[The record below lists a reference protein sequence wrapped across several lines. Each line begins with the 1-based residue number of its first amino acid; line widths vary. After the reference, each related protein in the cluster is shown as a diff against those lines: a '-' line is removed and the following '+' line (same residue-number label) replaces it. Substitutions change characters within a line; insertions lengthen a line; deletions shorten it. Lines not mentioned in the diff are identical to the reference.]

1 MNILV
6 VTPFYKH
13 DRNIA
18 SVRWTNIST
27 RLAKRHNVIVV
38 TQPHDDMDMRTTLE
52 TDEDGVLVARINQK
66 TAYEKF
72 AVKHFG
78 AATGDD
84 WQTSAN
90 TSTET
95 AKPKSESIVRK
106 LKNRALFSS
115 MKLKA
120 RSYAKEIKNNVIPKG
135 VKIDVV
141 ISSACPFI
149 EMLFGY
155 ELKKLLKCKWISDFR
170 DLPFIDDKDDAA
182 HIEKRL
188 MNKCLIYAD
197 AITIVVPGM
206 KKDLLRHI
214 KLNEAKIHTVTNGF
228 SIKEKKNGYRI
239 NDDAIHIVH
248 TGSLY
253 GGSRRADLLFS
264 AFSLLKNKYP
274 ERKFVLDCA
283 GGNNSTLIN
292 TAHKYNCSEMIN
304 DFGFVSREKAL
315 DLQSGADC
323 LLAMIEPYSLPA
335 KLFEYVLSEKPIIGI
350 ILGKKKSESEGKPFI
365 ESLELGIAVEESE
378 FDKDTVRLAEY
389 LFMQSERK
397 LNGLDLEYHPNNENI
412 KKYDHDNL
420 TLQVEEIMNN
430 ITLIKR

>member
-38 TQPHDDMDMRTTLE
+38 TQPHDDMDMRTTIE

-90 TSTET
+90 SSDK
-95 AKPKSESIVRK
+95 ADKPKSESIVRK
-106 LKNRALFSS
+106 LKNRALFAS

-120 RSYAKEIKNNVIPKG
+120 RSYAKEIKNNVIPKDM
-135 VKIDVV
+135 KIDVV

-170 DLPFIDDKDDAA
+170 DLPFIEDNRDGT
-182 HIEKRL
+182 HIEKSL
-188 MNKCLIYAD
+188 MNKHLIHAD
-197 AITIVVPGM
+197 AITTVVPGM
-206 KKDLLRHI
+206 KKDLLRHVM
-214 KLNEAKIHTVTNGF
+214 LNESKIHTVTNGF
-228 SIKEKKNGYRI
+228 SMKEKKAGYRI
-239 NDDAIHIVH
+239 NDDILHIVH

-264 AFSLLKNKYP
+264 AFSLLKNKHP

-304 DFGFVSREKAL
+304 DFGFVSRDKAL
-315 DLQSGADC
+315 DLQAGADC
-323 LLAMIEPYSLPA
+323 LLAMIEPFSLPA
-335 KLFEYVLSEKPIIGI
+335 KLFEYVLSEKPIVGI
-350 ILGKKKSESEGKPFI
+350 ILGQEKSENEGKPFI
-365 ESLELGIAVEESE
+365 ETLQLGIAVEESNFQNDSE
-378 FDKDTVRLAEY
+378 RLAEY
-389 LFMQSERK
+389 LFMQSELK
-397 LNGLDLEYHPNNENI
+397 IKGLDLKYSPVVENI

-420 TLQVEEIMNN
+420 TRQVEEIIEN
-430 ITLIKR
+430 IL

>member
-38 TQPHDDMDMRTTLE
+38 TQPHDDMDMRTTIE

-66 TAYEKF
+66 TVYEKF

-90 TSTET
+90 SSDTSD
-95 AKPKSESIVRK
+95 KPKSESIVRK
-106 LKNRALFSS
+106 IKNRALFAS

-120 RSYAKEIKNNVIPKG
+120 RSYAKEIKNNVIPKDM
-135 VKIDVV
+135 KIDVV

-170 DLPFIDDKDDAA
+170 DLPFIDESANGAPIMKK
-182 HIEKRL
+182 I
-188 MNKCLIYAD
+188 MISCLKSAD
-197 AITIVVPGM
+197 AVNTIAKRGKAFLQNGIVDDP
-206 KKDLLRHI
+206 D
-214 KLNEAKIHTVTNGF
+214 KIHVIPNGF
-228 SIKEKKNGYRI
+228 SMADAREPIYQDDKKL
-239 NDDAIHIVH
+239 HIVH

-253 GGSRRADLLFS
+253 GGTRKADLFFKAAQKARQLNP
-264 AFSLLKNKYP
+264 AFSY
-274 ERKFVLDCA
+274 VLECA
-283 GGNNSTLIN
+283 GGNNETLIE
-292 TAHKYNCSEMIN
+292 TAKKYSEETN
-304 DFGFVSREKAL
+304 VENRGFIPRQEAL
-315 DLQSGADC
+315 DMQAKSDI
-323 LLAMIEPYSLPA
+323 LLALVVERTGSFVA
-335 KLFEYVLSEKPIIGI
+335 KMFEYILNRKPIACITCGLGKNSEETEFVRNANVGVAIEETENDGIDVLSQYLAKQFQH
-350 ILGKKKSESEGKPFI
+350 KSAGELLEFSPF
-365 ESLELGIAVEESE
+365 E
-378 FDKDTVRLAEY
+378 DKLA
-389 LFMQSERK
+389 Q
-397 LNGLDLEYHPNNENI
+397 
-412 KKYDHDNL
+412 YDHDNIVNEFEKL
-420 TLQVEEIMNN
+420 IGN
-430 ITLIKR
+430 IL